1 MLPAVALGVES
12 NAIGR
17 SDRRSDEHR
26 ALIAILDGARLRVLR
41 VTVLI
46 CLLISAVSLVGAI
59 AGYTPS
65 GHVTGPAVLLG
76 TAWCA
81 LWLVAASFPGVT
93 ARLFTS
99 WRKALVVLA
108 PANALTAGL
117 TGGIDSPLL
126 AVCMY
131 AGWIASVVVP
141 PRAALSLSLAV
152 SGSLFAGYLIA
163 GASVGEIF
171 TGPYRYGAVTSV
183 ALPCA
188 TGVVGVLLASV
199 TNTTFSRLA
208 ATLADLR
215 DGGQAMTPGLTALL
229 AGAPLVDRAAE
240 AGDRFLVAGRARLT
254 ESERAVVHLLAQG
267 HAPKQIA
274 HLRGVELSTVRSQL
288 KRAKQKTGARTLSE
302 LARYSDG

>member
-17 SDRRSDEHR
+17 SDRRGDDDR
-26 ALIAILDGARLRVLR
+26 ALTAILAGARLRVLR

-46 CLLISAVSLVGAI
+46 CLMISAVSLVGAM

-76 TAWCA
+76 AAWCA
-81 LWLVAASFPGVT
+81 LWIVAASFPAVT

-99 WRKALVVLA
+99 WPTALVLLA

-141 PRAALSLSLAV
+141 PRVALSLSLAV

-188 TGVVGVLLASV
+188 AGVVGVLLASV

-215 DGGQAMTPGLTALL
+215 DGGQAATPGLTALL
-229 AGAPLVDRAAE
+229 AGAPLVDRAAG
-240 AGDRFLVAGRARLT
+240 ANDRLLVAGRAPLT
-254 ESERAVVHLLAQG
+254 ESERAVVQLLAQG

-274 HLRGVELSTVRSQL
+274 RLRGVELSTVRSQL

-302 LARYSDG
+302 LARYTDG